1 MSLLN
6 CWPLYETLIFSIMI
20 LISNPLYFMIV
31 IGISNLFAFY
41 NSFYAPKWK
50 VSCIFKAVYPVILHS
65 CFFVFMFVKNNKVL
79 ANVSIAYLSILLLG
93 AAHHFAESLVVLA
106 MFFYKRLRKLCKSN
120 SIKPKKEKEL
130 KNKTKMNKKKKKKK
144 RNEVKNTVITGVFN
158 KNVNFELHK
167 DPNDW
172 RIKL

>member
-6 CWPLYETLIFSIMI
+6 WWPLYETLIFSIMI

-31 IGISNLFAFY
+31 IAVSNIFAFY

-50 VSCIFKAVYPVILHS
+50 VSCIFKAVYPIILHS

-93 AAHHFAESLVVLA
+93 AVHHFAESFVVLA
-106 MFFYKRLRKLCKSN
+106 MFVYKRLRKLCKSN
-120 SIKPKKEKEL
+120 SIKPK
-130 KNKTKMNKKKKKKK
+130 
-144 RNEVKNTVITGVFN
+144 
-158 KNVNFELHK
+158 
-167 DPNDW
+167 
-172 RIKL
+172 